1 MVQDHSA
8 AADATRNGATAKVRM
23 SQVLFTGTEADI
35 VLSSANRLIQ
45 AYGHQAATRSVED
58 DLHAADGRDQYLGE
72 SGAPKA
78 KVRPLSPA
86 VAATRA
92 LPKRG

>member
-1 MVQDHSA
+1 M
-8 AADATRNGATAKVRM
+8 
-23 SQVLFTGTEADI
+23 
-35 VLSSANRLIQ
+35 VLSSAKCLIQ
-45 AYGHQAATRSVED
+45 ALGHQAATRSVED

-78 KVRPLSPA
+78 KVCFLSIA
-86 VAATRA
+86 VAAARA